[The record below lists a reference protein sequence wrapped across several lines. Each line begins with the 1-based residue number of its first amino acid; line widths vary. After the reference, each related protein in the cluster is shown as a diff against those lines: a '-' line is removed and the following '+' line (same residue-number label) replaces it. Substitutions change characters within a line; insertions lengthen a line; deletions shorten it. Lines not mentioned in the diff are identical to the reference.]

1 MSSSWT
7 IPSSTAL
14 SAGQIPRHLTVDGD
28 QRRVLGRDEEL
39 VVVSFVAVAGSE
51 PGYLAIGMIEDHVL
65 ALAKACVVAL
75 PPGEHLLALVS
86 LHLEVERVLLIIT
99 LQRMEPYRLPP
110 IVEDQRGVFAGA
122 PRLGFFLR
130 GDEDVTWGR
139 TASL

>member
-1 MSSSWT
+1 
-7 IPSSTAL
+7 
-14 SAGQIPRHLTVDGD
+14 
-28 QRRVLGRDEEL
+28 
-39 VVVSFVAVAGSE
+39 
-51 PGYLAIGMIEDHVL
+51 MIKDHVL
-65 ALAKACVVAL
+65 ALAKACVESL

-110 IVEDQRGVFAGA
+110 IVEAQRGVFAGA

-139 TASL
+139 TASLRPYLDGGWAEIWTRTEGPGLLPRAGEAIALAR